1 MEGEEPAP
9 QIHIPAKVEQVAIQ
23 FLTRL
28 HQPAAAVVVA
38 HPLLLE
44 LTETAEVPV
53 AGPGLIRAEVEQ
65 AAGELLDK
73 EILAAALREP
83 LAIIQEEEG
92 AAQMRLGPVVIK
104 HPETA
109 GMAEAARLQA
119 LVGRLL
125 LMPAVVV
132 AMAATRPAAPAAL
145 AAAAT
150 AAMRLDLLAEPQV
163 LQILAAAAAAAAHLA
178 ARAGRQVAPAL

>member
-1 MEGEEPAP
+1 M
-9 QIHIPAKVEQVAIQ
+9 AIQ

-28 HQPAAAVVVA
+28 HQPAVAVVVA
-38 HPLLLE
+38 DPLLLE

-65 AAGELLDK
+65 AAGGLLDK

-83 LAIIQEEEG
+83 LALIQEEEG
-92 AAQMRLGPVVIK
+92 AAQMRLGPAVIK

-109 GMAEAARLQA
+109 GMAEAAQLQA

-125 LMPAVVV
+125 LMQAAAAAPAS
-132 AMAATRPAAPAAL
+132 PAAPAAP

-150 AAMRLDLLAEPQV
+150 VHLLAEPQV
-163 LQILAAAAAAAAHLA
+163 LQILAAAAAAAAYLA
-178 ARAGRQVAPAL
+178 ARAGLQAAQAL